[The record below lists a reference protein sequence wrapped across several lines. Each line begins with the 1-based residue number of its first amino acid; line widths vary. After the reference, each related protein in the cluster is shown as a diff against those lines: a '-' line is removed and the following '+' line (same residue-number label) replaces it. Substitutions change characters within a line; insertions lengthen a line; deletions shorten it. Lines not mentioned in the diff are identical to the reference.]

1 MLIHYCFKLLMYGFI
16 QNLLVDWIKLNRL
29 PSKSQVLLNQIAIK
43 MVSLRV
49 PATALLILEWLL
61 TDHPLKIVGDSGP
74 TERQVSPEKLYRA
87 ALLKN
92 RFADTI
98 LKAREKTLPQVGY
111 GFSFPCF
118 CISIVRALP
127 NLDVTGY
134 NLIWLRSG

>member
-49 PATALLILEWLL
+49 PETALLILEWLL

-98 LKAREKTLPQVGY
+98 LKARERHFHRLVMDLVSPVSVSLLCEHY
-111 GFSFPCF
+111 P
-118 CISIVRALP
+118 
-127 NLDVTGY
+127 
-134 NLIWLRSG
+134 IWM